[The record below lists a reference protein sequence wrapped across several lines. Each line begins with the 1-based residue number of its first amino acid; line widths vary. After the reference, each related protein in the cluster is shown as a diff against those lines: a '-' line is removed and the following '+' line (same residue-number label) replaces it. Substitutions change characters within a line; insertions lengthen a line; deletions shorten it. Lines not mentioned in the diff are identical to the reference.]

1 MLVQLEFIL
10 EVQAISFFLNI
21 NILITVS
28 IIHMS
33 AWVLHEVYKYITYP
47 WHWHSNSKFVQ
58 SCRLN
63 WLSSQTNLTSSTTSW
78 IIYEDNKPT
87 FAIYFIMNN
96 INLRPIQS
104 LKLGI
109 VYFFSLPTARK
120 WKWGAARY
128 FINPLLSLNHIV
140 LCNSC
145 MHETCH
151 QNIQINTSKEK
162 LTAREQNRQSL
173 KNILSCF
180 FSLCL
185 LEKFYSNC
193 LESFSGIFLKKTKQN
208 KKTSD
213 YNMYKE
219 ISKYD

>member
-1 MLVQLEFIL
+1 
-10 EVQAISFFLNI
+10 
-21 NILITVS
+21 
-28 IIHMS
+28 MS

-96 INLRPIQS
+96 INLRPIQF

-128 FINPLLSLNHIV
+128 FINPLLSLNHIA

-151 QNIQINTSKEK
+151 QNIQITLLKK
-162 LTAREQNRQSL
+162 SL
-173 KNILSCF
+173 LPESRTDSLLRISSVF
-180 FSLCL
+180 FNSLCL
-185 LEKFYSNC
+185 LEK
-193 LESFSGIFLKKTKQN
+193 LLTPIA
-208 KKTSD
+208 
-213 YNMYKE
+213 
-219 ISKYD
+219 

>member
-1 MLVQLEFIL
+1 MHGYYMKF
-10 EVQAISFFLNI
+10 
-21 NILITVS
+21 
-28 IIHMS
+28 
-33 AWVLHEVYKYITYP
+33 KYVTYP

-96 INLRPIQS
+96 INLRPIQF

-128 FINPLLSLNHIV
+128 FINPLLSLNHTV

-151 QNIQINTSKEK
+151 QNIQITLLKK
-162 LTAREQNRQSL
+162 SL
-173 KNILSCF
+173 LPESRTDSHLRISSVVF

-185 LEKFYSNC
+185 LEKLLYSNC
-193 LESFSGIFLKKTKQN
+193 LESFSGIFLKKKQKTKKHQITTCTR
-208 KKTSD
+208 KFL
-213 YNMYKE
+213 NM
-219 ISKYD
+219 INLNHLS

>member
-96 INLRPIQS
+96 INLRPIQF

-109 VYFFSLPTARK
+109 VYFFSLPTVRK

-128 FINPLLSLNHIV
+128 FINPLLSLNHTV

-151 QNIQINTSKEK
+151 QNIQITLLKKSLLPESRTDSH
-162 LTAREQNRQSL
+162 LRISSVVFFFHYVCL
-173 KNILSCF
+173 KNYFTPIA
-180 FSLCL
+180 
-185 LEKFYSNC
+185 
-193 LESFSGIFLKKTKQN
+193 
-208 KKTSD
+208 
-213 YNMYKE
+213 
-219 ISKYD
+219 

>member
-87 FAIYFIMNN
+87 FAILILHNEQHQFKTYSVLEI
-96 INLRPIQS
+96 
-104 LKLGI
+104 
-109 VYFFSLPTARK
+109 RK
-120 WKWGAARY
+120 KKILTSDYKKMKVGCSEIFY
-128 FINPLLSLNHIV
+128 QPLVKIKPHCTMQFLYAWNMSPKYSN
-140 LCNSC
+140 
-145 MHETCH
+145 
-151 QNIQINTSKEK
+151 NTSEEK
-162 LTAREQNRQSL
+162 LTARELNRQSL
-173 KNILSCF
+173 KNILSF
-180 FSLCL
+180 FFIMSAWKITL
-185 LEKFYSNC
+185 LQ
-193 LESFSGIFLKKTKQN
+193 LLRVIFWYLFKNK

>member
-1 MLVQLEFIL
+1 MKFK
-10 EVQAISFFLNI
+10 N
-21 NILITVS
+21 
-28 IIHMS
+28 
-33 AWVLHEVYKYITYP
+33 ITYP

-63 WLSSQTNLTSSTTSW
+63 WLSSQTNPTSSTTSW
-78 IIYEDNKPT
+78 IIHEDNKPT
-87 FAIYFIMNN
+87 FNIYFIMNN
-96 INLRPIQS
+96 INLRPIQF

-140 LCNSC
+140 LWNSC

-180 FSLCL
+180 FFHYVCL
-185 LEKFYSNC
+185 KNYFTP
-193 LESFSGIFLKKTKQN
+193 IA
-208 KKTSD
+208 
-213 YNMYKE
+213 
-219 ISKYD
+219 

>member
-1 MLVQLEFIL
+1 MHGYYMKF
-10 EVQAISFFLNI
+10 
-21 NILITVS
+21 
-28 IIHMS
+28 
-33 AWVLHEVYKYITYP
+33 KYITYP

-96 INLRPIQS
+96 INLRPIQF

-128 FINPLLSLNHIV
+128 FINPLLRLNHIV

-151 QNIQINTSKEK
+151 QNIQITLLKK
-162 LTAREQNRQSL
+162 SL
-173 KNILSCF
+173 LPESRTDSHLRISSVVLFFIMSAWKITLLQLLRVIFWYLFKKKNIRLQHVQGNF
-180 FSLCL
+180 
-185 LEKFYSNC
+185 
-193 LESFSGIFLKKTKQN
+193 
-208 KKTSD
+208 
-213 YNMYKE
+213 
-219 ISKYD
+219 

>member
-1 MLVQLEFIL
+1 
-10 EVQAISFFLNI
+10 
-21 NILITVS
+21 
-28 IIHMS
+28 MS

-63 WLSSQTNLTSSTTSW
+63 WLSRQTNLTSSTTSW

-96 INLRPIQS
+96 INLRPIQF

-151 QNIQINTSKEK
+151 QNIQITLLKK
-162 LTAREQNRQSL
+162 SL
-173 KNILSCF
+173 LPESRTDSHLRISPVF
-180 FSLCL
+180 FSSLCL
-185 LEKFYSNC
+185 LEKLLYSNC
-193 LESFSGIFLKKTKQN
+193 LQSFSGIFFKTKTN

>member
-1 MLVQLEFIL
+1 MHGYYMKF
-10 EVQAISFFLNI
+10 
-21 NILITVS
+21 
-28 IIHMS
+28 
-33 AWVLHEVYKYITYP
+33 KYVTYP

-63 WLSSQTNLTSSTTSW
+63 WLSRQTNLTSSTTSW

-87 FAIYFIMNN
+87 FAIYFVMNN
-96 INLRPIQS
+96 INLRPIQF

-151 QNIQINTSKEK
+151 QNIQITLLKKSLLPESRTDSH
-162 LTAREQNRQSL
+162 LIISSVFFFHYVCL
-173 KNILSCF
+173 KNY
-180 FSLCL
+180 L
-185 LEKFYSNC
+185 LH
-193 LESFSGIFLKKTKQN
+193 LLRVIFWYLFQKKNKQ
-208 KKTSD
+208 KTSD

>member
-1 MLVQLEFIL
+1 
-10 EVQAISFFLNI
+10 
-21 NILITVS
+21 
-28 IIHMS
+28 MS

-96 INLRPIQS
+96 INLRPIQF

-151 QNIQINTSKEK
+151 QNIEIT
-162 LTAREQNRQSL
+162 
-173 KNILSCF
+173 
-180 FSLCL
+180 
-185 LEKFYSNC
+185 
-193 LESFSGIFLKKTKQN
+193 FLKKNLLPESRTDSHLRISSVFFLFIMSAWKITLLQLLRVIFWYLFKKQKKQN

>member
-1 MLVQLEFIL
+1 
-10 EVQAISFFLNI
+10 
-21 NILITVS
+21 
-28 IIHMS
+28 
-33 AWVLHEVYKYITYP
+33 
-47 WHWHSNSKFVQ
+47 
-58 SCRLN
+58 
-63 WLSSQTNLTSSTTSW
+63 
-78 IIYEDNKPT
+78 
-87 FAIYFIMNN
+87 MNN
-96 INLRPIQS
+96 INLRPIQF

-151 QNIQINTSKEK
+151 QNIEITF
-162 LTAREQNRQSL
+162 L
-173 KNILSCF
+173 KKNLLPESRTDSHLRISSVF
-180 FSLCL
+180 FYLLCL
-185 LEKFYSNC
+185 LEKLLYSNC
-193 LESFSGIFLKKTKQN
+193 LQSFSGTFFKTKTN

>member
-1 MLVQLEFIL
+1 
-10 EVQAISFFLNI
+10 
-21 NILITVS
+21 
-28 IIHMS
+28 
-33 AWVLHEVYKYITYP
+33 
-47 WHWHSNSKFVQ
+47 
-58 SCRLN
+58 
-63 WLSSQTNLTSSTTSW
+63 
-78 IIYEDNKPT
+78 
-87 FAIYFIMNN
+87 MNN
-96 INLRPIQS
+96 INLRPIQF

-180 FSLCL
+180 FFIMSAWKITL
-185 LEKFYSNC
+185 LQ
-193 LESFSGIFLKKTKQN
+193 LLRVIFWYLLKKQN
-208 KKTSD
+208 KK
-213 YNMYKE
+213 NP
-219 ISKYD
+219 IRLQHVQGNF

>member
-1 MLVQLEFIL
+1 MHGYYMKF
-10 EVQAISFFLNI
+10 
-21 NILITVS
+21 
-28 IIHMS
+28 
-33 AWVLHEVYKYITYP
+33 KYVTYP

-87 FAIYFIMNN
+87 FAILILHNEQHQFKTYSVLEIRKKN
-96 INLRPIQS
+96 
-104 LKLGI
+104 
-109 VYFFSLPTARK
+109 FSLPTTRK

-128 FINPLLSLNHIV
+128 FINPLLRLNHIV

-151 QNIQINTSKEK
+151 QNIQITLLKK
-162 LTAREQNRQSL
+162 SL
-173 KNILSCF
+173 LPESWTDSLLRISSVF

-185 LEKFYSNC
+185 LEKLLYSNC
-193 LESFSGIFLKKTKQN
+193 LESFSGIFLKTK
-208 KKTSD
+208 KKHQITTCTRKFL
-213 YNMYKE
+213 NM
-219 ISKYD
+219 INLNHLS

>member
-1 MLVQLEFIL
+1 MKF
-10 EVQAISFFLNI
+10 
-21 NILITVS
+21 
-28 IIHMS
+28 
-33 AWVLHEVYKYITYP
+33 KYVTYP

-96 INLRPIQS
+96 INLRPIQF

-128 FINPLLSLNHIV
+128 FINPLLSLNHTV

-145 MHETCH
+145 MHETCY
-151 QNIQINTSKEK
+151 QNIQITLLKK
-162 LTAREQNRQSL
+162 SL
-173 KNILSCF
+173 LPESRTDSLLRISSVF
-180 FSLCL
+180 FFIMSAWKITC
-185 LEKFYSNC
+185 STC
-193 LESFSGIFLKKTKQN
+193 LESFSGIFFKKKTN
-208 KKTSD
+208 KKHQITTCTRKFL
-213 YNMYKE
+213 NM
-219 ISKYD
+219 INLNHLS

>member
-1 MLVQLEFIL
+1 
-10 EVQAISFFLNI
+10 
-21 NILITVS
+21 
-28 IIHMS
+28 MS

-63 WLSSQTNLTSSTTSW
+63 WLSRQTNLTSSTTSW

-96 INLRPIQS
+96 INLRPIQF

-151 QNIQINTSKEK
+151 QNIEITF
-162 LTAREQNRQSL
+162 L
-173 KNILSCF
+173 KKNLLPESRTDSHLRISSVF
-180 FSLCL
+180 FYLLCL
-185 LEKFYSNC
+185 LEKLLYS
-193 LESFSGIFLKKTKQN
+193 LLRVIFWYLFQN
-208 KKTSD
+208 KNKKKHQITTCTRKFL
-213 YNMYKE
+213 NM
-219 ISKYD
+219 INLNHLS

>member
-96 INLRPIQS
+96 INLRPIQF

-151 QNIQINTSKEK
+151 QNIEITF
-162 LTAREQNRQSL
+162 L
-173 KNILSCF
+173 KKNLLPESRTDSHLRISSVF
-180 FSLCL
+180 FLFIMSAWKITL
-185 LEKFYSNC
+185 LQ
-193 LESFSGIFLKKTKQN
+193 LLRVIFWYLFKKKKTKQKN
-208 KKTSD
+208 IRLQHVQG
-213 YNMYKE
+213 NF
-219 ISKYD
+219 